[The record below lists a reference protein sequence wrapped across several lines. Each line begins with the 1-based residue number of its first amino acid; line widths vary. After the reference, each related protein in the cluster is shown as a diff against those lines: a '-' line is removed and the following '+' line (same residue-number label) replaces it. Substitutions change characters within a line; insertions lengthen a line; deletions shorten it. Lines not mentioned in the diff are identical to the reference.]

1 MERDRDQLL
10 TASIEEV
17 LFRSPDGHYCV
28 LRAHAPSAGSE
39 PVVLVGDLRNTAAGE
54 TLRVR
59 GRYEQ
64 HPSFGRRFRVESYSP
79 VLPTTADGI
88 ARYLGSGLIE
98 GIGAGLAKRLVER
111 FGDKTLEVITIQS
124 GRLREVPGIGAQRA
138 EAIAGAV
145 RGRLAEAEVTSFLQS
160 LGLGPALSARIRK
173 RYGEE
178 TARVIREDP
187 YLAAEQVAGIGFL
200 TADAMARALGF
211 SEDDPRRAAGAA
223 LHLVARA
230 ADSGHCFLPVPELA
244 NLAQALHVPRDR
256 LYAALGDLQQR
267 GLLCI
272 EGTSV
277 YAPPLYAAEVAVATR
292 LRELASQQPAA
303 TSGSSQAQPGQA
315 TSTTPPTS
323 PAPQRSARAAAPT
336 TRPSQTSEGSSREA
350 AGPGGAVAVGSPDAG
365 GPEQLAAAQHEAV
378 AATFQCRLLVVTGG
392 PGTGKTTTVR
402 AIVQAQ
408 ERAERRVRLC
418 APTGRAAKR
427 LSEASGRDAQ
437 TIHRLLEW
445 NPGSRTF
452 ARNRASPLETDVVLV
467 DEASMLDIQLAHHLL
482 EAVPRAATLI
492 LVGDADQLPPVGAG
506 PVLREVL
513 ASEVCRIVRLTEVFR
528 QAESSTIVRAAH
540 QILHGQ
546 RPTPSVSGTRGPGDL
561 FIVRADQAEQVAL
574 RVKEALGRMQA
585 AYGLDPIQDVQVLT
599 PMRRGPLGTEALNKM
614 LQDAL
619 NPAPALAHATS
630 AGFRAGDKVMQLK
643 NDYEREVWNGD
654 LGTVQRVDAG
664 VVFVDMQGRSVSY
677 EPEAQGALTLAYAC
691 TVHKVQGSEFP
702 AAIVVLHRSH
712 HLLLTRP
719 LIYTALTR
727 ARRLALVIGDDAGL
741 IRAVRNAEQQVT
753 HTRLATRMQMPAT

>member
-1 MERDRDQLL
+1 MDRDRDQLL

-17 LFRSPDGHYCV
+17 LFRSPDGQYCV
-28 LRAHAPSAGSE
+28 LRAHAPSSGPE
-39 PVVLVGDLRNTAAGE
+39 PVVLVGDLRNTSAGE

-98 GIGAGLAKRLVER
+98 GIGSGLAKRLVER
-111 FGDKTLEVITIQS
+111 FGDKTLEVITVQS

-138 EAIAGAV
+138 EAIASAV

-173 RYGEE
+173 RYGED
-178 TARVIREDP
+178 TARVVREDP
-187 YLAAEQVAGIGFL
+187 YLAAEQVAGIGFR

-211 SEDDPRRAAGAA
+211 AEDDPRRAAGAA

-230 ADSGHCFLPVPELA
+230 ADSGHTFLPVQELA
-244 NLAQALHVPRDR
+244 NQAQALHVPRER
-256 LYAALGDLQQR
+256 LRAALGDLQQR
-267 GLLCI
+267 GLLRV

-292 LRELASQQPAA
+292 LRELASQRTPNPPAHDASKPPIAAATPPSAPSATPASASTAPPPTPANTDSAATPTASAAQPAA
-303 TSGSSQAQPGQA
+303 RDNGET
-315 TSTTPPTS
+315 
-323 PAPQRSARAAAPT
+323 
-336 TRPSQTSEGSSREA
+336 
-350 AGPGGAVAVGSPDAG
+350 
-365 GPEQLAAAQHEAV
+365 QLAAAQLEAV
-378 AATFQCRLLVVTGG
+378 AAAFEGRLLVVTGG

-427 LSEASGRDAQ
+427 LAAASGRDAH

-452 ARNRASPLETDVVLV
+452 ARNRSSPLETDIVLV
-467 DEASMLDIQLAHHLL
+467 DEASMLDVQLAQHLL
-482 EAVPRAATLI
+482 DALPRTATLI

-506 PVLREVL
+506 PVLRELL
-513 ASEVCRIVRLTEVFR
+513 ASEVCRVVRLTEVFR

-546 RPTPSVSGTRGPGDL
+546 RPTPSVTGTRGPGDL
-561 FIVRADQAEQVAL
+561 FIVRADQPEQVAQRL
-574 RVKEALGRMQA
+574 KEALGRVQA

-599 PMRRGPLGTEALNKM
+599 PMRRGPLGTEALNKL
-614 LQDAL
+614 LQEAL
-619 NPAPALAHATS
+619 NPAAALSSPTS

-654 LGTVQRVDAG
+654 VGTVQRVDAG
-664 VVFVDMQGRSVSY
+664 VVFVDMQGRNVSY
-677 EPEAQGALTLAYAC
+677 EPEAQGSLTLAYAC

-741 IRAVRNAEQQVT
+741 MRAVRNAEQQVT
-753 HTRLATRMQMPAT
+753 HTRLASRMQMPAT